1 MGCAAA
7 IVDVSYE
14 SSYGPT
20 LITNNDGGTEVS
32 MPSKSGGTFSPLVSA
47 TDMRLLPLAGFL
59 RDTSSG
65 GAQHVAGCLF
75 DGHGR
80 GQLLRCASQPSEGP
94 SFLRRGGCD

>member
-32 MPSKSGGTFSPLVSA
+32 MPSKSGGTFSPLAAHNTS
-47 TDMRLLPLAGFL
+47 LAAFL
-59 RDTSSG
+59 MGMNEGSYFGTP
-65 GAQHVAGCLF
+65 AGCSE
-75 DGHGR
+75 DHPKPS
-80 GQLLRCASQPSEGP
+80 LRS
-94 SFLRRGGCD
+94 RRGPALPS

>member
-32 MPSKSGGTFSPLVSA
+32 MPSKSGGTFSPLLAHNTSLA
-47 TDMRLLPLAGFL
+47 AFLMGMDEGSYFGAHPNHCLNTRPALP
-59 RDTSSG
+59 S
-65 GAQHVAGCLF
+65 
-75 DGHGR
+75 
-80 GQLLRCASQPSEGP
+80 
-94 SFLRRGGCD
+94 